1 MPMQAKAEGVKL
13 FHAKAQLWALLG
25 FVLVLLWFANSGT
38 MYFMVA
44 GDLLNPLDSIGFF
57 KDVAM
62 GSGRSGLQLVRSSQ
76 SLTVFSWLIPVNL
89 CVAQF
94 ASERRARTDEL
105 FVSHGG
111 RLSTL
116 YSAKFGVVCGFCLL
130 LQLAFYGICFII
142 TAIQMGIAPALGTV
156 LLFCAVSVGNL
167 LVLGAFLALTSVLTL
182 WLKNHA
188 AAALVTS
195 ILPLAGVL
203 LYQVQYEDFSTQP
216 FLIQLAAKAMPTYY
230 WSRLCAL
237 NITPQFCVEFV
248 AWVIVALAV
257 AAGLGWMALH
267 RPDAGK
273 QRSARKAHAVLR
285 RREKSAA
292 RQGMHRASTFS
303 AALYALRCTRLPG
316 MLALFSLLC
325 MAFALGVSESRI
337 VDATWAD
344 GRRVGIFPGG
354 SLPVGSAADAALGTV
369 LSVGILAWI
378 AVILVVVMAFHQNK
392 TAGAARLAVAHG
404 VSRVRYMVG
413 SFAAETI
420 MLQGWYMV
428 LYFLLSVVTGA
439 LSQPGRTAFF
449 WMQSAWILQ
458 ASYAVV
464 WLVCRLCSSELAG
477 ATFCFVV
484 TLAGVIVSVSAPD
497 PAAVSPLSAL
507 LFYATPM
514 PYWLAL
520 GGGVFDSLAGCWL
533 WRRCYRLVLGGSA
546 GYHDSERCG
555 VKVASVYSGTKYLR
569 KTSNS
574 IILELTNFAGG
585 LSMDVSVGTRL
596 RVLRKDAGLTQAQ
609 LAALAGTN
617 QAAINRYETDRAA
630 APYRI
635 LVWYAT
641 YFNVSLDYIFG
652 LCEDP
657 RGQYVCVTPE
667 EAQEVVQRKPDWS
680 EFVEACFTP
689 GSELNRRLKQMILN
703 MGEEEKHK

>member
-44 GDLLNPLDSIGFF
+44 GDLLNPLNSIGFF

-116 YSAKFGVVCGFCLL
+116 YRAKFGVVCGFCLL
-130 LQLAFYGICFII
+130 LQLAFYGICITI

-156 LLFCAVSVGNL
+156 LLFCAVSAGNL
-167 LVLGAFLALTSVLTL
+167 LVLGAFLALASVLTL

-216 FLIQLAAKAMPTYY
+216 LLIQLAAKAMPTYY

-237 NITPQFCVEFV
+237 NITPQFCVELV

-273 QRSARKAHAVLR
+273 QRSVRKPHAVLR

-316 MLALFSLLC
+316 MLALFGLLC
-325 MAFALGVSESRI
+325 MAFALEVSESRI

-344 GRRVGIFPGG
+344 GRRVGVFPGG

-378 AVILVVVMAFHQNK
+378 AVILVAVMAFHQNK
-392 TAGAARLAVAHG
+392 NSGRCPVGGHLWRKPGPIYGWQFCGGNDYAPRVVHG
-404 VSRVRYMVG
+404 VVFPAVG
-413 SFAAETI
+413 CHGIPLPAGTHGVFLDAERLDFA
-420 MLQGWYMV
+420 GK
-428 LYFLLSVVTGA
+428 
-439 LSQPGRTAFF
+439 
-449 WMQSAWILQ
+449 
-458 ASYAVV
+458 
-464 WLVCRLCSSELAG
+464 LCGGLAG
-477 ATFCFVV
+477 MP
-484 TLAGVIVSVSAPD
+484 TL
-497 PAAVSPLSAL
+497 
-507 LFYATPM
+507 
-514 PYWLAL
+514 
-520 GGGVFDSLAGCWL
+520 
-533 WRRCYRLVLGGSA
+533 R
-546 GYHDSERCG
+546 
-555 VKVASVYSGTKYLR
+555 
-569 KTSNS
+569 
-574 IILELTNFAGG
+574 
-585 LSMDVSVGTRL
+585 
-596 RVLRKDAGLTQAQ
+596 Q
-609 LAALAGTN
+609 
-617 QAAINRYETDRAA
+617 
-630 APYRI
+630 
-635 LVWYAT
+635 
-641 YFNVSLDYIFG
+641 
-652 LCEDP
+652 
-657 RGQYVCVTPE
+657 
-667 EAQEVVQRKPDWS
+667 
-680 EFVEACFTP
+680 
-689 GSELNRRLKQMILN
+689 
-703 MGEEEKHK
+703 

>member
-25 FVLVLLWFANSGT
+25 FVLMLLWFANSGT

-116 YSAKFGVVCGFCLL
+116 YRAKFGVVCGFYLL
-130 LQLAFYGICFII
+130 LQLAFYGICITI

-167 LVLGAFLALTSVLTL
+167 LVLGAFLALASVLTL
-182 WLKNHA
+182 WMKNHA

-216 FLIQLAAKAMPTYY
+216 LLIQLAAKAMPTYY

-237 NITPQFCVEFV
+237 NITPQFCVELV

-285 RREKSAA
+285 RREKSVA

-316 MLALFSLLC
+316 MLALFGLLC
-325 MAFALGVSESRI
+325 MVFALGVSESRI

-344 GRRVGIFPGG
+344 GRR
-354 SLPVGSAADAALGTV
+354 
-369 LSVGILAWI
+369 
-378 AVILVVVMAFHQNK
+378 
-392 TAGAARLAVAHG
+392 
-404 VSRVRYMVG
+404 VG

-428 LYFLLSVVTGA
+428 LYFLLSVVTGS

-458 ASYAVV
+458 ASYAAV
-464 WLVCRLCSSELAG
+464 WLVCRLCGSELAG

-520 GGGVFDSLAGCWL
+520 GGGHPIPWQAVGYGAGVTALCLA
-533 WRRCYRLVLGGSA
+533 
-546 GYHDSERCG
+546 
-555 VKVASVYSGTKYLR
+555 
-569 KTSNS
+569 
-574 IILELTNFAGG
+574 
-585 LSMDVSVGTRL
+585 
-596 RVLRKDAGLTQAQ
+596 
-609 LAALAGTN
+609 AALAITTV
-617 QAAINRYETDRAA
+617 RD
-630 APYRI
+630 
-635 LVWYAT
+635 
-641 YFNVSLDYIFG
+641 
-652 LCEDP
+652 
-657 RGQYVCVTPE
+657 
-667 EAQEVVQRKPDWS
+667 
-680 EFVEACFTP
+680 VE
-689 GSELNRRLKQMILN
+689 
-703 MGEEEKHK
+703 

>member
-116 YSAKFGVVCGFCLL
+116 YRAKFGLVCGFCLL
-130 LQLAFYGICFII
+130 LQLAFYGICITI

-167 LVLGAFLALTSVLTL
+167 LVLGAFLALASVLTL

-216 FLIQLAAKAMPTYY
+216 LLIQLAAKAMPTYY

-237 NITPQFCVEFV
+237 NITPQFCVELV

-273 QRSARKAHAVLR
+273 QRSARKPHAVLR
-285 RREKSAA
+285 RRENLPLD
-292 RQGMHRASTFS
+292 RECTGP
-303 AALYALRCTRLPG
+303 ALSPQ
-316 MLALFSLLC
+316 LC
-325 MAFALGVSESRI
+325 MPF
-337 VDATWAD
+337 
-344 GRRVGIFPGG
+344 
-354 SLPVGSAADAALGTV
+354 
-369 LSVGILAWI
+369 
-378 AVILVVVMAFHQNK
+378 
-392 TAGAARLAVAHG
+392 
-404 VSRVRYMVG
+404 
-413 SFAAETI
+413 
-420 MLQGWYMV
+420 
-428 LYFLLSVVTGA
+428 
-439 LSQPGRTAFF
+439 
-449 WMQSAWILQ
+449 
-458 ASYAVV
+458 
-464 WLVCRLCSSELAG
+464 
-477 ATFCFVV
+477 
-484 TLAGVIVSVSAPD
+484 
-497 PAAVSPLSAL
+497 
-507 LFYATPM
+507 
-514 PYWLAL
+514 
-520 GGGVFDSLAGCWL
+520 
-533 WRRCYRLVLGGSA
+533 
-546 GYHDSERCG
+546 
-555 VKVASVYSGTKYLR
+555 
-569 KTSNS
+569 
-574 IILELTNFAGG
+574 
-585 LSMDVSVGTRL
+585 
-596 RVLRKDAGLTQAQ
+596 
-609 LAALAGTN
+609 AALACRECWLCS
-617 QAAINRYETDRAA
+617 ACCAWRLLWK
-630 APYRI
+630 
-635 LVWYAT
+635 LVNPALWT
-641 YFNVSLDYIFG
+641 L
-652 LCEDP
+652 L
-657 RGQYVCVTPE
+657 GQT
-667 EAQEVVQRKPDWS
+667 A
-680 EFVEACFTP
+680 
-689 GSELNRRLKQMILN
+689 G
-703 MGEEEKHK
+703 G

>member
-25 FVLVLLWFANSGT
+25 FVLMLLWFANSGT

-167 LVLGAFLALTSVLTL
+167 LVLGAFLALASVLTL

-216 FLIQLAAKAMPTYY
+216 LLIQLAAKAMPTYY

-237 NITPQFCVEFV
+237 NITPQFCVELV

-378 AVILVVVMAFHQNK
+378 AVILVAVMAFHQNK
-392 TAGAARLAVAHG
+392 TAGAARLAVAYG

-428 LYFLLSVVTGA
+428 LYFLLSVVTGS

-520 GGGVFDSLAGCWL
+520 GGGHPIPWQAVGYGAGVTALCLA
-533 WRRCYRLVLGGSA
+533 
-546 GYHDSERCG
+546 
-555 VKVASVYSGTKYLR
+555 
-569 KTSNS
+569 
-574 IILELTNFAGG
+574 
-585 LSMDVSVGTRL
+585 
-596 RVLRKDAGLTQAQ
+596 
-609 LAALAGTN
+609 AALAITTV
-617 QAAINRYETDRAA
+617 RD
-630 APYRI
+630 
-635 LVWYAT
+635 
-641 YFNVSLDYIFG
+641 
-652 LCEDP
+652 
-657 RGQYVCVTPE
+657 
-667 EAQEVVQRKPDWS
+667 
-680 EFVEACFTP
+680 VE
-689 GSELNRRLKQMILN
+689 
-703 MGEEEKHK
+703 

>member
-1 MPMQAKAEGVKL
+1 MPITVNVAGQVGQIRLPTSKALWPLFETVINSIQSLEESDTKKKVIVIDALRPEHTQLKTGEQGRTIIEEQAHFEAFTVTDNGNGFNSQNHQSFLEAYSQLKVKKGCKGIGRFLWLKAFDKVTVDSIYYEG
-13 FHAKAQLWALLG
+13 
-25 FVLVLLWFANSGT
+25 NSGT

-94 ASERRARTDEL
+94 ASELRARTDEL

-116 YSAKFGVVCGFCLL
+116 YRAKFGVVCGFCLL
-130 LQLAFYGICFII
+130 LQLAFYGICITI

-167 LVLGAFLALTSVLTL
+167 LVLGAFLELASVLTL
-182 WLKNHA
+182 WMKNHA

-216 FLIQLAAKAMPTYY
+216 LLIQLAAKAMPTYY

-237 NITPQFCVEFV
+237 NITPQFCVELV

-316 MLALFSLLC
+316 MLALFGLLC
-325 MAFALGVSESRI
+325 MAFALEVSESRI

-378 AVILVVVMAFHQNK
+378 AVILVAVMAFHQNK
-392 TAGAARLAVAHG
+392 TAGAARLAVAYG

-428 LYFLLSVVTGA
+428 LYFLLSVVTGS

-464 WLVCRLCSSELAG
+464 WLVCRLCGSELAG

-520 GGGVFDSLAGCWL
+520 GGGHSIPWQAVGYGAGVTALCLA
-533 WRRCYRLVLGGSA
+533 
-546 GYHDSERCG
+546 
-555 VKVASVYSGTKYLR
+555 
-569 KTSNS
+569 
-574 IILELTNFAGG
+574 
-585 LSMDVSVGTRL
+585 
-596 RVLRKDAGLTQAQ
+596 
-609 LAALAGTN
+609 AALAITTV
-617 QAAINRYETDRAA
+617 RD
-630 APYRI
+630 
-635 LVWYAT
+635 
-641 YFNVSLDYIFG
+641 
-652 LCEDP
+652 
-657 RGQYVCVTPE
+657 
-667 EAQEVVQRKPDWS
+667 
-680 EFVEACFTP
+680 VE
-689 GSELNRRLKQMILN
+689 
-703 MGEEEKHK
+703 

>member
-1 MPMQAKAEGVKL
+1 MPITVNVAGQVGQIRLPTSKALWPLFETVINSIQSLEESDTKKKVIVIDALRPEHTQLKTGEQGRTIIEEQAHFEAFTVTDNGNGFNSQNHQSFLEAYSQLKVKKGCKGIGRFLWLKAFDKVTVDSIYYEG
-13 FHAKAQLWALLG
+13 
-25 FVLVLLWFANSGT
+25 NSGT

-94 ASERRARTDEL
+94 ASELRARTDEL

-116 YSAKFGVVCGFCLL
+116 YRAKFGVVCGFCLL
-130 LQLAFYGICFII
+130 LQLAFYGICITI

-167 LVLGAFLALTSVLTL
+167 LVLGAFLALASVLTL

-216 FLIQLAAKAMPTYY
+216 LLIQLAAKAMPTYY

-237 NITPQFCVEFV
+237 NITPQFCVELV

-273 QRSARKAHAVLR
+273 QRSARKPHAVLR

-316 MLALFSLLC
+316 MLALFGLLC
-325 MAFALGVSESRI
+325 MAFALEVSESRI

-378 AVILVVVMAFHQNK
+378 AVILVAVMAFHQNK
-392 TAGAARLAVAHG
+392 TAGAARLAVTYG

-428 LYFLLSVVTGA
+428 LYFLLSVVTGS
-439 LSQPGRTAFF
+439 LSQPGHTAFF

-464 WLVCRLCSSELAG
+464 WLVCRLCGSELAG
-477 ATFCFVV
+477 ATFCLVV

-520 GGGVFDSLAGCWL
+520 GGGHSIPWQAVGYGAGVTALCLA
-533 WRRCYRLVLGGSA
+533 
-546 GYHDSERCG
+546 
-555 VKVASVYSGTKYLR
+555 
-569 KTSNS
+569 
-574 IILELTNFAGG
+574 
-585 LSMDVSVGTRL
+585 
-596 RVLRKDAGLTQAQ
+596 
-609 LAALAGTN
+609 AALAITTV
-617 QAAINRYETDRAA
+617 RD
-630 APYRI
+630 
-635 LVWYAT
+635 
-641 YFNVSLDYIFG
+641 
-652 LCEDP
+652 
-657 RGQYVCVTPE
+657 
-667 EAQEVVQRKPDWS
+667 
-680 EFVEACFTP
+680 VE
-689 GSELNRRLKQMILN
+689 
-703 MGEEEKHK
+703 